1 MFDII
6 TDSACDWTTEK
17 AKQYNVEVVPF
28 YVSLDGEHY
37 RKEGKEI
44 AVRDFYQFMVDNPSA
59 YPKTSLPSLEDFEQI
74 FRRQAEAGRPTLCLC
89 FTSKMSGCVGSA
101 RNARELVL
109 EDYPD
114 AKIEVMDST
123 AATVTESEMVEN
135 AVAMR
140 DAGCTLEEAVVW
152 LSAERVTNQIFF
164 TVGNLDYL
172 IKGGR
177 IGKVTGRAANIL
189 GIKPM
194 ILFKEGEIFSGGMAR
209 GRQKSF
215 EVEETSRMEARNTLA
230 SWISSLRTFRSSAR
244 TLQSTISRRME
255 CSSASSRTECTG
267 TILDSW
273 LHKSSVCWSSVR
285 TSSVRRDRPR
295 SSVGPTARDSM
306 LNPLREN
313 SREIWESTPGSS
325 STRTEKVRNVVSMM
339 LSSSPQLSRNSVM

>member
-1 MFDII
+1 MIKI
-6 TDSACDWTTEK
+6 VTDSTCCITREF
-17 AKQYNVEVVPF
+17 AKQHDIRVIPLKILFSDEEF
-28 YVSLDGEHY
+28 YEGFPGEY
-37 RKEGKEI
+37 DRFYQKLESSKEI
-44 AVRDFYQFMVDNPSA
+44 
-59 YPKTSLPSLEDFEQI
+59 PKTSLPSLEDFEQI

-152 LSAERVTNQIFF
+152 LSAERVTTQIFF

-215 EVEETSRMEARNTLA
+215 EKALEQLMAY
-230 SWISSLRTFRSSAR
+230 
-244 TLQSTISRRME
+244 
-255 CSSASSRTECTG
+255 
-267 TILDSW
+267 LDSNNANPDDYC
-273 LHKSSVCWSSVR
+273 V
-285 TSSVRRDRPR
+285 T
-295 SSVGPTARDSM
+295 VGYGYDEEEGKRLWMQTRAALLARY
-306 LNPLREN
+306 
-313 SREIWESTPGSS
+313 PGSACEVELLQIGC
-325 STRTEKVRNVVSMM
+325 TIAVHTGPYALGMG
-339 LSSSPQLSRNSVM
+339 VMRRWKKQ